1 MGKSKSKFVQNDN
14 SFAIAYYRYSSHAQN
29 DASIEQQQE
38 QARLYA
44 EAHGYQIIKEYA
56 DRAISGTTADRPQ
69 YQLMLSERG
78 IIKPAVLILWKTD
91 RLGRDRTEIILAK
104 KMIKEAGCQI
114 CYVAEAIPEDPS
126 TSSVIEAI
134 IEAQAQWY
142 SEQLSQNVSR
152 GMSYSA
158 KQGLYCGV
166 KVFGYSHDEN
176 KKYVI
181 DESKAPVVRRIFT
194 DYADGK
200 PLVEICRELNSQ
212 GIKTAQGKDF
222 TLNSLRWILKNR
234 SYIGE
239 YHFAGVV
246 IPKGMPAIVSEE
258 LFENAQKRFR
268 QNAHKAKTPADEP
281 APRYWLT
288 GKLFCGHCGASMHG
302 TAGTSK
308 RGRRYYYYSCI
319 NHYKKKTCDLKDV
332 SKDKLESLVISIL
345 DTFLSDSEN
354 LASLAVDVAK
364 YYENHYGDD
373 SYIKALESSLMDTEK
388 ALGNIV
394 KALEMGIF
402 SKTTQAR
409 LQELEQQKKGLL
421 AAIETE
427 RIKKLAMKNDHSIKK
442 YFEMYKNT
450 DFKDLTTRDFVFD
463 YFVEKIFVYS
473 DRIVICCK
481 YDDMKDITVDFKQV
495 TETIE
500 GVLDGHSL
508 SDQ

>member
-1 MGKSKSKFVQNDN
+1 
-14 SFAIAYYRYSSHAQN
+14 
-29 DASIEQQQE
+29 
-38 QARLYA
+38 
-44 EAHGYQIIKEYA
+44 
-56 DRAISGTTADRPQ
+56 
-69 YQLMLSERG
+69 
-78 IIKPAVLILWKTD
+78 
-91 RLGRDRTEIILAK
+91 
-104 KMIKEAGCQI
+104 
-114 CYVAEAIPEDPS
+114 
-126 TSSVIEAI
+126 
-134 IEAQAQWY
+134 
-142 SEQLSQNVSR
+142 
-152 GMSYSA
+152 
-158 KQGLYCGV
+158 
-166 KVFGYSHDEN
+166 
-176 KKYVI
+176 
-181 DESKAPVVRRIFT
+181 
-194 DYADGK
+194 
-200 PLVEICRELNSQ
+200 
-212 GIKTAQGKDF
+212 
-222 TLNSLRWILKNR
+222 
-234 SYIGE
+234 
-239 YHFAGVV
+239 
-246 IPKGMPAIVSEE
+246 MPAIVSEE

-508 SDQ
+508 SDKTVLEMFAEQVISEHGHIDYLINNALPLMKGINECSYEEFQYAMSIGVTAPFYLSKLFAPHFNKGGSIINISSSRDRMSQPQTESYTAAKGGIASLTHALAVSLSGKVRVNSISPGWIDTAYTVYDGPDAYQQPCGRVGDPLDIANMVLFLCSEKAGFITGENICIDGGMTKLMIYHGDNGWKLE